1 MPRRP
6 PHWVGF
12 ILNVRAFW
20 GRHHSGD
27 PGVTLAIAPG
37 MTLAI
42 TAPHRTL
49 TLAIHTASPKRGFEL
64 RWLGALLQGFPP

>member
-42 TAPHRTL
+42 TAPHQTL
-49 TLAIHTASPKRGFEL
+49 TLAIHTRPAITDL
-64 RWLGALLQGFPP
+64 RSH